1 MFQQLAGLSLHL
13 EHRHS
18 DGSWSELERTHHD
31 PADHDQE
38 RAWANGEVYRCK
50 TCDEQV
56 RISTVD
62 QKPIIGP
69 AGTE

>member
-1 MFQQLAGLSLHL
+1 MFNQLAGLTLRL

-18 DGSWSELERTHHD
+18 DGSWSDLERAHHD

-38 RAWANGEVYRCK
+38 RAWANGEVYQCT
-50 TCDEQV
+50 TCEEQV